1 MKEGLSFSEALRNVA
16 NELTGMVLLVVVSID
31 DPDSIYITNWMQAC
45 VLATG
50 VNENM
55 FSSSPLGLEHIKD
68 RFNLFYAPYN
78 SFIKLSKNKIEVSRL
93 DPERSVLNLILEK
106 ELFRENVVKLLRRR
120 ENMTSLE
127 LILALQKIE
136 ENNIYGVEAEQWSN
150 LVKEG
155 WGDQN
160 QIINPMLELAK
171 EGVVKKSINESTEGG
186 QTIPRVVWSLA

>member
-1 MKEGLSFSEALRNVA
+1 
-16 NELTGMVLLVVVSID
+16 
-31 DPDSIYITNWMQAC
+31 
-45 VLATG
+45 
-50 VNENM
+50 
-55 FSSSPLGLEHIKD
+55 
-68 RFNLFYAPYN
+68 
-78 SFIKLSKNKIEVSRL
+78 LSKNKIEVSRL